1 MEPPDRSG
9 AVRVEPASRS
19 RIATGVALAV
29 GSAAFLALAAA
40 LPLTVIAHQ
49 FLSALPILA
58 ACAPF
63 AAVGCLVAYR
73 QQRNPVGWL
82 MLALGSGSLI
92 GLDAVAY
99 SILRYRQGHTG
110 LPLGPVAA
118 FVTPV
123 EWVSVLLLLPL
134 PVLLFPEGRL
144 PKAWRRWMWCY
155 VALACVWLVGLS
167 GLDVEGLVRP
177 LNIDSSGSFAVV
189 DNPPVGWERFAT
201 NGFIVIVW
209 GVLALGAFAR
219 QLLAFR
225 GSTGVRRGQQ
235 KWLLA
240 GGAVC
245 FLGLLAALTT
255 GGNATGFEAIIG
267 ATGLT
272 AVAALP
278 VGFGIGILQYRLYDI
293 DRIISRTIS
302 YTIVTGLLVG
312 VFVGL
317 VLLATRA
324 LPFSSPVGVAAATLA
339 AAALFNPL
347 RRKTQ
352 RLVDRRFNRAG
363 YDAEATV
370 AAFGARLRHA
380 IDVDAV
386 LAELSTA
393 AARSLEPAHVTVWV
407 RSDPGTAPL

>member
-1 MEPPDRSG
+1 MW
-9 AVRVEPASRS
+9 VESASRS
-19 RIATGVALAV
+19 RIATQVALVA
-29 GSAAFLALAAA
+29 GSVAFLAFAAA
-40 LPLTVIAHQ
+40 IPLTVIAHR
-49 FLSALPILA
+49 FLSSLPILA

-82 MLALGSGSLI
+82 MLALGSGSSI

-118 FVTPV
+118 FVTPM
-123 EWVSVLLLLPL
+123 EWISVLLLLPL

-155 VALACVWLVGLS
+155 VALACVWLTGLIA
-167 GLDVEGLVRP
+167 LDVEGLVRP
-177 LNIDSSGSFAVV
+177 LNVDSSGSFAVV
-189 DNPPVGWERFAT
+189 DNPPGGWERFAT

-209 GVLALGAFAR
+209 GILALGAFAR

-225 GSTGVRRGQQ
+225 GSTGVHREQR

-245 FLGLLAALTT
+245 FLGLAAALAV
-255 GGNATGFEAIIG
+255 GSNGNIEEIIG
-267 ATGLT
+267 AIGLA

-312 VFVGL
+312 VFAGL
-317 VLLATRA
+317 VLLGTRA

-339 AAALFNPL
+339 AATLFNPL

-363 YDAEATV
+363 YDAEAAV
-370 AAFGARLRHA
+370 AAFRARLRDA
-380 IDVDAV
+380 IDVDTV
-386 LAELSTA
+386 LAELSSV
-393 AARSLEPAHVTVWV
+393 AARSLEPAHVTVWI
-407 RSDPGTAPL
+407 RNDPGIAPH